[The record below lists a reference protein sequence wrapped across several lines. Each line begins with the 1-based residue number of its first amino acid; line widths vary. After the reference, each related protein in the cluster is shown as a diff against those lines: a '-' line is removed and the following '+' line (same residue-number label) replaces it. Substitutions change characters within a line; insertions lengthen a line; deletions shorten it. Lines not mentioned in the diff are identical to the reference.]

1 MPFTEKVKLEVK
13 HKAAFRCCLCQTFF
27 IDVHHII
34 PESDGGPNTIDNAAP
49 LCQNCHDGYGD
60 NPQKRKSIKE
70 TRDWWYLK
78 CEGFFKSPT
87 YDPDQLGKIE
97 TKLEDI
103 EKAVQPIQKIDEL
116 KSMLKEASDR
126 LIDSM
131 TPSSAQSISS
141 AVVNASTGATAV
153 QLGEKVYANFRCRK
167 CNTIIGLLVGTD
179 KCPNCGSSIK

>member
-1 MPFTEKVKLEVK
+1 MPFTEKVKIKVK
-13 HKAAFRCCLCQTFF
+13 HNAAFKCCFCQTFG

-34 PESDGGPNTIDNAAP
+34 PESEGGPSTFDNAAP
-49 LCQNCHDGYGD
+49 LCQNCHDRYGD
-60 NPQKRKSIKE
+60 NPQKRKLIRE
-70 TRDWWYLK
+70 TRDWWYNK
-78 CEGFFKSPT
+78 CKELFKSPT
-87 YDPDQLGKIE
+87 YDPDQLSKIE

-103 EKAVQPIQKIDEL
+103 EKAMQPIQKIDEL
-116 KSMLKEASDR
+116 KFILKGVSDR

-131 TPSSAQSISS
+131 TPSTALSISS

-179 KCPNCGSSIK
+179 KCPKCGSSIN